1 MLVVLTLVCLWAAGI
16 LLTMPTL
23 CCGNPDPQAT
33 TPQAIATDV
42 GVALEAAVAIVTSL
56 TVCVVYVFL
65 AFMLVRHAAG
75 PASDDGRQISCK
87 LSGVVG
93 WAWGGGGGGEWICGV
108 NKS

>member
-93 WAWGGGGGGEWICGV
+93 GWGGGVDMWGE
-108 NKS
+108 

>member
-1 MLVVLTLVCLWAAGI
+1 MVLTLVCLWAAGI

-75 PASDDGRQISCK
+75 PASDDGSC
-87 LSGVVG
+87 LLYTSPSPRDLYRSRMPSS
-93 WAWGGGGGGEWICGV
+93 A
-108 NKS
+108 